1 MYLVHKRFVSFAY
14 IFVVYYR
21 MSILKR
27 FFPSNLFINYV
38 LFINSVGDKTLKN
51 LYERNISAVG
61 NDIKSV
67 LEKEMGSRGFQSKI
81 NVSDKD
87 NS

>member
-14 IFVVYYR
+14 IFLVYYR

-38 LFINSVGDKTLKN
+38 LFINSVSDKTLKN

-61 NDIKSV
+61 NDIKNV
-67 LEKEMGSRGFQSKI
+67 LEKEMGSSEIQSKI
-81 NVSDKD
+81 NVSNKD